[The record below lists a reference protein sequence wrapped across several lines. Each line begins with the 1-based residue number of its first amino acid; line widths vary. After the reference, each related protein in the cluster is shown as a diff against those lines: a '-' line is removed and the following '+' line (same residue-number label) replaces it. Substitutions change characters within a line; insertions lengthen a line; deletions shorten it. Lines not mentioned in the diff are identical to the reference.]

1 MVLVHHSATHPR
13 CLFSLI
19 IIIMGPLRGLLAA
32 AAPSIAAAAA
42 PLCCRGLAFSASATA
57 SDGNNVGRRLRR
69 RPLPAEQWGNVAPSC
84 RGGWSVVAGAYTVE
98 WNDDDNPPDDASP
111 NKGRFSARTFASS
124 DCWGRRPFLVRGAFD
139 PNLLSGRRAVVDGE
153 DAGGGGVSAGP
164 ATPAAAWPSWEEV
177 VEIASDVDS
186 ESR

>member
-42 PLCCRGLAFSASATA
+42 PLCCRGLA
-57 SDGNNVGRRLRR
+57 
-69 RPLPAEQWGNVAPSC
+69 
-84 RGGWSVVAGAYTVE
+84 YTVE
-98 WNDDDNPPDDASP
+98 WNGDDNPPDDASP

-124 DCWGRRPFLVRGAFD
+124 DCWGRRPLLVRGAFD
-139 PNLLSGRRAVVDGE
+139 PDLLSGRRAVVDGE